1 MAVSRSAQGTQPA
14 PPPMLERYRADIDQA
29 LRSALSQGEPGLMT
43 MLRFHMGWVDRTGA
57 PSEHSAGKCL
67 RPTLCIFTCLAL
79 GGTASQ
85 AMPAAIALELI
96 HNFSLIH
103 DDVQDLDL
111 ERHHRPTVWA
121 VWGKPRAIAAGNA
134 MRILAG
140 QTVFDLLRQAV
151 PPEKVSAVL
160 AVLVERYLE
169 MIEGQYLDMSFEER
183 YDVRVSEYVDMVQ
196 RKTGALME
204 AAFHLGALLGA
215 ESREK
220 VEALRQCGRL
230 LGLTF
235 QARDDILGIWG
246 DPALTGKAVG
256 ADIRRKKKSLPV
268 VHAFQHASESQ
279 RAWLDSL
286 YRRPG
291 ELDGDAVEDVL
302 VLMDDLGAREYTQD
316 LAEEKRRQ
324 AMAHAR
330 SAALPPAA
338 HAELDALADF
348 FLNRLY

>member
-29 LRSALSQGEPGLMT
+29 LRSALNQGESGLMT

-85 AMPAAIALELI
+85 AMPAATALELI

-103 DDVQDLDL
+103 DDVQDQDL

-134 MRILAG
+134 MRVLAG

-160 AVLVERYLE
+160 AVLVGRYLE

-196 RKTGALME
+196 RKTGALIE
-204 AAFHLGALLGA
+204 AALHLGALLGTD
-215 ESREK
+215 SREK
-220 VEALRQCGRL
+220 VEALRKCGRL

-246 DPALTGKAVG
+246 DTALTGKAVG

-279 RAWLDSL
+279 RARLDSL

-291 ELDGDAVEDVL
+291 ELDDAAVAAVLDVMEEIGTQKYTQALAVEQRDRAL
-302 VLMDDLGAREYTQD
+302 T
-316 LAEEKRRQ
+316 
-324 AMAHAR
+324 HAR
-330 SAALPPAA
+330 RARLPAPAQ
-338 HAELDALADF
+338 AELEGLADF
-348 FLNRLY
+348 LLNRLY